1 MITQA
6 GGDATNI
13 WQKQLVRFGEK
24 TPGKRTILISTVLVH
39 RTDPI

>member
-13 WQKQLVRFGEK
+13 WQKQLVRFW
-24 TPGKRTILISTVLVH
+24 KRYQVKEH
-39 RTDPI
+39 Y